1 MAVGILIS
9 INKPGSADTSS
20 NTVKLCIFVWL
31 DLRIANRNLSLNRY
45 ILLEKESNV
54 LKTISWFA
62 YLWWSLLKP
71 RFELMKLNRQGK
83 TLERDACAHSIA
95 RKWAQ
100 TGLVLNGSSIQVNGI
115 ENVPKAGGVLFV
127 ANHQS
132 NFDIPIMIGHVPRD
146 KGFIAKMELAKVPA
160 FSRWMKYVG
169 CIFINRGDPRQSLTA
184 INDAAEQL
192 KAGHSL
198 VIFPEGTRSADG
210 TVGPFKAGGL
220 KLAMKARVPI
230 VPVTISGSKNIM
242 PKGSSL
248 IRSAQVKVIISPPL
262 ILDELDGM
270 DSNQI
275 SEKVR
280 NIIISNL

>member
-1 MAVGILIS
+1 
-9 INKPGSADTSS
+9 
-20 NTVKLCIFVWL
+20 
-31 DLRIANRNLSLNRY
+31 
-45 ILLEKESNV
+45 
-54 LKTISWFA
+54 
-62 YLWWSLLKP
+62 
-71 RFELMKLNRQGK
+71 MKLNRQGK
-83 TLERDACAHSIA
+83 IAERDACAHAIA

-100 TGLVLNGSSIQVNGI
+100 SGLAMNGSSIHVCGI
-115 ENVPKAGGVLFV
+115 ENVPKTGGVLFV

-132 NFDIPIMIGHVPRD
+132 NFDIPILVGHVPRD
-146 KGFIAKMELAKVPA
+146 KGFIAKLELLKVPS
-160 FSRWMKYVG
+160 FRRWMKHIG
-169 CIFINRGDPRQSLTA
+169 CIFIDRNDPRQSLRA
-184 INDAAEQL
+184 INEAAERL
-192 KAGHSL
+192 KVGHSI

-248 IRSAQVKVIISPPL
+248 IKSARVEVIVSPPL
-262 ILDELDGM
+262 IMDELKGM

-280 NIIISNL
+280 DIIISNLE